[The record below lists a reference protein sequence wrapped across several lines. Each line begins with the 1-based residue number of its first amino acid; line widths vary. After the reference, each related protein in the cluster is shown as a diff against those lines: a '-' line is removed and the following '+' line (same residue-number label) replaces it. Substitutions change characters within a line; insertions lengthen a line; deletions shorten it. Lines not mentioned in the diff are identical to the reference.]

1 MNWFAM
7 VVHWLHV
14 LLAVLWFGGHIV
26 RVLLVDPAVR
36 RLPEPS
42 KSDMQSFI
50 DRRATQIFVPAIVGV
65 GVTGI
70 LRGTVFGPI
79 QSLDALLGTPYGWTF
94 LVGVALGLLA
104 FYPSKPDWLLGVG
117 LFGAFTAMILMHFGL

>member
-1 MNWFAM
+1 MDWFAV

-14 LLAVLWFGGHIV
+14 LFAVLWLGGHLV

-36 RLPEPS
+36 RLPEAS
-42 KSDMQSFI
+42 RSEVQSFM

-65 GVTGI
+65 GVTGV

-79 QSLDALLGTPYGWTF
+79 NSLEALLGTPYGVTF
-94 LVGVALGLLA
+94 LVSVALGLLA
-104 FYPSKPDWLLGVG
+104 FYPSKPEWLTLAA
-117 LFGAFTAMILMHFGL
+117 LLGAFTAMILMHFGL